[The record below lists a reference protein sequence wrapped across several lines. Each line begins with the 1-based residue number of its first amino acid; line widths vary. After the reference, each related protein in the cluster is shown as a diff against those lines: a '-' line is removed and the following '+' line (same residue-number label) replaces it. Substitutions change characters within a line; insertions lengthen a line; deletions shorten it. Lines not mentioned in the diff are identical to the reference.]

1 MQSRVCLC
9 EGTPLAQGNQE
20 GNLAATRSRAPEFP
34 AGLEWFN
41 VGSPVKLAGLR
52 GRVVLLNF
60 GTFGSVHCQQV
71 LADLNYLAMKYRDAL
86 VIINVNSPRFP
97 AEMRRSHVQQ
107 SILRHHVSYPVLHD
121 PELKLW
127 KTYGIKVWP
136 TQVLI
141 DHDGFIL
148 GGMSGAG
155 KLPRLEQVI
164 SHQSTK
170 CSVSASGQL
179 PAVSAG
185 NRREPAGVLS
195 FPGKVLATGNRLYI
209 ADSGHHRVL
218 AVSSN
223 GQVLQQYG
231 CGNPGFIDGT
241 GTTAAFNSP
250 RGMALAG
257 EFLYVADQGN
267 HAIRRIHIH
276 TDDVVTIAGTG
287 KAAGTGITAGL
298 KPVEVELNAPGDL
311 VFLDGKLFIAMTGL
325 HQIWRLSLVAN
336 TIDVFSGSGQEGLA
350 DGPPGLAMFA
360 QPAGLTLLGS
370 LLYSIDSGAS
380 AVREIDLESGAV
392 STLVGEGLFVCGNRD
407 GIGSAARLQAP
418 LGIAADPGHQMLW
431 LVDTYNNKLRRIG
444 MKTRNVAEVMLD
456 RALDE
461 PGGLAFHDDTL
472 YIANT
477 NAHEILTLNPNNG
490 HAESLNVTE
499 EFIEI

>member
-1 MQSRVCLC
+1 
-9 EGTPLAQGNQE
+9 
-20 GNLAATRSRAPEFP
+20 
-34 AGLEWFN
+34 
-41 VGSPVKLAGLR
+41 
-52 GRVVLLNF
+52 
-60 GTFGSVHCQQV
+60 
-71 LADLNYLAMKYRDAL
+71 
-86 VIINVNSPRFP
+86 
-97 AEMRRSHVQQ
+97 
-107 SILRHHVSYPVLHD
+107 
-121 PELKLW
+121 
-127 KTYGIKVWP
+127 
-136 TQVLI
+136 
-141 DHDGFIL
+141 
-148 GGMSGAG
+148 
-155 KLPRLEQVI
+155 
-164 SHQSTK
+164 
-170 CSVSASGQL
+170 
-179 PAVSAG
+179 
-185 NRREPAGVLS
+185 
-195 FPGKVLATGNRLYI
+195 
-209 ADSGHHRVL
+209 
-218 AVSSN
+218 
-223 GQVLQQYG
+223 
-231 CGNPGFIDGT
+231 
-241 GTTAAFNSP
+241 
-250 RGMALAG
+250 MALAG